1 MLVLEEGTGMTEQI
15 PQYLVVCCWRSIKEV
30 SLLLGHVTLSAP
42 IKCSDE
48 DDDEEQG
55 ALLTFEQVHD

>member
-1 MLVLEEGTGMTEQI
+1 MEEGSEISEQM

-42 IKCSDE
+42 IKCYDE
-48 DDDEEQG
+48 DGGEDHEG
-55 ALLTFEQVHD
+55 LLTFQQVLVY